1 MGGAAKSVKRGLGT
15 RRAITAASF
24 ADSCHSDERKQVTQ
38 QVEVKN
44 SPNESIQA
52 SRESLVFS
60 LDYVSLRSDHPLCQG
75 KGQLLPH
82 CGSWEEVPGRR
93 QVRMS
98 GNCPRYVMNLLQET
112 DMILP
117 VLDEGWAGPSW
128 EPGVL

>member
-82 CGSWEEVPGRR
+82 CGSWTEHSLDLPSRPAVCVLSRL
-93 QVRMS
+93 VLS
-98 GNCPRYVMNLLQET
+98 DCLQSHG
-112 DMILP
+112 L
-117 VLDEGWAGPSW
+117 
-128 EPGVL
+128 